1 MSSTSPIK
9 DYSSLLSRMSFTQKQ
24 AIQKYIQQLTPQ
36 EIKVLDI
43 AKEHLGSSFNI
54 EKSIGFMKWSEHQ

>member
-1 MSSTSPIK
+1 MSSIIE
-9 DYSSLLSRMSFTQKQ
+9 DYSSLLSGMSFTQKQ
-24 AIQKYIQQLTPQ
+24 AIRKYIQQLTPQ

-54 EKSIGFMKWSEHQ
+54 EKSIGFMKWSENQ

>member
-1 MSSTSPIK
+1 MSSTTE
-9 DYSSLLSRMSFTQKQ
+9 DYSSLLLGLSFTQKQ
-24 AIQKYIQQLTPQ
+24 TIRKYIQQLTPQ

-54 EKSIGFMKWSEHQ
+54 EKSIGFIKWSENQ

>member
-1 MSSTSPIK
+1 MSSTSTIK
-9 DYSSLLSRMSFTQKQ
+9 DYSSLLSGLSFTQKQ
-24 AIQKYIQQLTPQ
+24 AIRKYIQQLTPQ

-54 EKSIGFMKWSEHQ
+54 EKSIGFMKWLEHQ

>member
-9 DYSSLLSRMSFTQKQ
+9 DYSSLLSGMSFTQKQ
-24 AIQKYIQQLTPQ
+24 AIRKYIQQLTPQ